1 MDILT
6 FVVTRAALR
15 TSEACAPPPLTYEK
29 PSSIAATSRA
39 SASATPR
46 ESIAKRYEVN
56 GYVRNLPD
64 GQVELV
70 AEGEKHE
77 LAAFLDDVRE
87 RLVRYIRDERV
98 DTQPATGEFAGFEIR
113 H

>member
-1 MDILT
+1 MCAT
-6 FVVTRAALR
+6 TAHLR
-15 TSEACAPPPLTYEK
+15 KTVLYRGHVQGVGFRYTAQA
-29 PSSIAATSRA
+29 
-39 SASATPR
+39 
-46 ESIAKRYEVN
+46 IAKRYEVN
-56 GYVRNLPD
+56 GFVRNLPD

-87 RLVRYIRDERV
+87 RMIRHIRDERV
-98 DTQPATGEFAGFEIR
+98 DTQSASGEFAGFEIR

>member
-1 MDILT
+1 MS
-6 FVVTRAALR
+6 AATTHQR
-15 TSEACAPPPLTYEK
+15 KTVHYQGRVQGVGFRFTTQ
-29 PSSIAATSRA
+29 SIAR
-39 SASATPR
+39 
-46 ESIAKRYEVN
+46 RYDVN
-56 GYVRNLPD
+56 GFVRNLAD

-87 RLVRYIRDERV
+87 RMGRYIRDERI